1 MTEDSEGCDRS
12 IDTQTREADLRSR
25 TMNSEVSL

>member
-12 IDTQTREADLRSR
+12 IDTQTRMRDLGSR
-25 TMNSEVSL
+25 RTDSEGSL